1 MPFSTP
7 SERPSSPWMSSPQCE
22 LLCILRQWLCR
33 LPSLLPPP
41 VQVSEDAGVPDKT
54 KAALLQFLGAVA
66 PYCSEVRSGAV
77 RFVFA
82 YSHRWFLFQ
91 YFNQPSLAS
100 AFLTR
105 MAALLA
111 DPSDGQPGSRP
122 PATLSMAGKRLL
134 VCAPAL

>member
-1 MPFSTP
+1 ML
-7 SERPSSPWMSSPQCE
+7 E
-22 LLCILRQWLCR
+22 
-33 LPSLLPPP
+33 
-41 VQVSEDAGVPDKT
+41 VPDKT

-82 YSHRWFLFQ
+82 YSHRRWFLFQ

-122 PATLSMAGKRLL
+122 PATLSVAGKRLL